1 MTPSPECV
9 LIEQRLPRELE
20 DDLPV
25 GEAALVRAH
34 VETCAQCAAAR
45 ARFVATRAA
54 VREARPDDADFAAL
68 KARVVT
74 ELEPRSWRAHITPR
88 SVLAAAA
95 LIALS
100 VGSVFI
106 VPPAFERSDLTTVLR
121 RARAGVPDVELG
133 SKLSLDWS
141 IPSLSDLGAAR

>member
-54 VREARPDDADFAAL
+54 VRDARPDDADFAAL
-68 KARVVT
+68 SFIGRLK
-74 ELEPRSWRAHITPR
+74 SRAHGRQTAYTPK
-88 SVLAAAA
+88 ADECHAC
-95 LIALS
+95 
-100 VGSVFI
+100 GM
-106 VPPAFERSDLTTVLR
+106 
-121 RARAGVPDVELG
+121 
-133 SKLSLDWS
+133 
-141 IPSLSDLGAAR
+141 